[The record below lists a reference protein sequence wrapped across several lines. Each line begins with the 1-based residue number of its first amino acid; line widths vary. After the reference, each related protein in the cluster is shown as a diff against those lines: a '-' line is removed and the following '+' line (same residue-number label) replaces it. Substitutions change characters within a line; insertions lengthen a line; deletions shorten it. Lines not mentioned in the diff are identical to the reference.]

1 MDEVIRLV
9 GAELQYQFQ
18 CSSGEQRKRGFLV
31 DATLEINPLMIY
43 ISFNDDWYVWKVI
56 ATNEDGEEIDETE
69 LWGDKL
75 DAFLTEF

>member
-1 MDEVIRLV
+1 MEEVIRLV

-18 CSSGEQRKRGFLV
+18 CSSPEQRKRGFLV

-43 ISFNDDWYVWKVI
+43 IAFNDDWYVWKVV
-56 ATNEDGEEIDETE
+56 ATTEDGEEIDETE